1 MAHDMIKYLQLLYII
16 FLLLSPMVCCCHCC
30 CCSCCLFR
38 VLNVVVFGERLGLLI
53 YLNYFNFIIIYLEIQ
68 SVNLTN
74 NLTDLN
80 NPMKPAGTLLFLDTN
95 LYPEAESIA
104 PVAER

>member
-1 MAHDMIKYLQLLYII
+1 MVHDMIKYLQLLYII

-30 CCSCCLFR
+30 CCFCCLFR
-38 VLNVVVFGERLGLLI
+38 VLNVVVFVERLGLLI
-53 YLNYFNFIIIYLEIQ
+53 CLNYFNFIIIYLEIQ

-80 NPMKPAGTLLFLDTN
+80 NPMKPAGTRLFLDTN